1 MEKREMNPILQHI
14 TYVSLSTLFTIISLA
29 LLRFTSRARHRRII
43 FKAGFIYNTALII
56 IQTTFFLKGRF
67 LFLDTFENSYIVY
80 LGLAFAIFHAR
91 GIGALEVNAYANKE
105 TSLAFDNGFLRLL
118 DIGLDRA
125 IFFKKWTL
133 IILAT
138 SAFYT
143 VIISYLLIQIA
154 PMETLDLPTRRT
166 AGVILFLALAT
177 LGTHLIRK
185 RYKIKHYNPS
195 LEIKALSFGTKK
207 TLQNRLHSF
216 RANWILLVFSIWCAT
231 MTIVLLDELTNFE
244 ALEPP
249 WRNLTK
255 AVIYVFY
262 LAIWTLGTILHHQAK
277 KKSKMKNLN

>member
-1 MEKREMNPILQHI
+1 MNPILQHI
-14 TYVSLSTLFTIISLA
+14 AYVGLSTLFTIISLA
-29 LLRFTSRARHRRII
+29 IVRFTSSARHRRII

-91 GIGALEVNAYANKE
+91 SIGALEVNAYANKD

-118 DIGLDRA
+118 DIGIDRA
-125 IFFKKWTL
+125 IFLAKWTL

-143 VIISYLLIQIA
+143 VIISYLLIQVA
-154 PMETLDLPTRRT
+154 PMETLDLPTRRA

-185 RYKIKHYNPS
+185 RYKTKHYNPS
-195 LEIKALSFGTKK
+195 FKIKAPSFGTKR

-216 RANWILLVFSIWCAT
+216 RVNWILLVCSIWCAT
-231 MTIVLLDELTNFE
+231 MTIVLLDELTSFE
-244 ALEPP
+244 TLQPP
-249 WRNLTK
+249 WRDLTK
-255 AVIYVFY
+255 AAIYVIY